1 MNIYIVISTFDTIT
15 HVISKMWTCPNT
27 SKRLLRRIAPPHS
40 LRRLDPRPI
49 WSQFSL
55 KITHSYFFKKR
66 KRAVDLNGPRTSHH
80 ILFCFTSIQFFIT
93 TTKTRLFT
101 TFLWVFPDCFL
112 WLVTRYLSQYKKASR
127 WTAAFLQLC
136 WHATNQ
142 CGNQDSSASAF
153 YYYNECSTHPHSHGQ
168 HENISEGKWSLLIVF
183 FFFLTKF
190 IILFQYK
197 NNDFI

>member
-1 MNIYIVISTFDTIT
+1 MDIYIVISTFETIT
-15 HVISKMWTCPNT
+15 RVISKMWTCPNT

-55 KITHSYFFKKR
+55 KITHSYLKKKKKER
-66 KRAVDLNGPRTSHH
+66 EQSTWMDPGQV
-80 ILFCFTSIQFFIT
+80 IQFFIT

-101 TFLWVFPDCFL
+101 TFLWVLPDCFL
-112 WLVTRYLSQYKKASR
+112 WLVTRCLSPNKKAGR
-127 WTAAFLQLC
+127 RRPTAFLQLC

-153 YYYNECSTHPHSHGQ
+153 YYYDECSTYPHSHGQ
-168 HENISEGKWSLLIVF
+168 H
-183 FFFLTKF
+183 
-190 IILFQYK
+190 
-197 NNDFI
+197 